1 MTATTLATST
11 TTEEPEMTTDTAELR
26 ATLLRR
32 AYEGETIGCAMYQ
45 AMIDDPSFTEKEAL
59 RRLYVIERVTADALK
74 PLVDRYQV
82 TVDEEAALAE
92 GRRLAAGLHGSPWKQ
107 MWIEVTRLA
116 DDYLVDFKHLA
127 EVLDGDDAA
136 VGRQVVEH
144 EEALLAFARAE
155 VDDEPDAQAPLT
167 DYLRRYAS

>member
-1 MTATTLATST
+1 MN
-11 TTEEPEMTTDTAELR
+11 TDSAELR
-26 ATLLRR
+26 AKLLRR

-45 AMIDDPSFTEKEAL
+45 AMIDERSFTEKDAL

-74 PLVDRYQV
+74 PLLHRYEV

-92 GRRLAAGLHGSPWKQ
+92 GRRLAAGLQGSPWKQ
-107 MWIEVTRLA
+107 MWIEVTQLA

-127 EVLDGDDAA
+127 EVLDGDEAA
-136 VGRQVVEH
+136 IGRQVVEH

-155 VDDEPDAQAPLT
+155 VHDQPHAQAPLT
-167 DYLRRYAS
+167 EYLRRYAS